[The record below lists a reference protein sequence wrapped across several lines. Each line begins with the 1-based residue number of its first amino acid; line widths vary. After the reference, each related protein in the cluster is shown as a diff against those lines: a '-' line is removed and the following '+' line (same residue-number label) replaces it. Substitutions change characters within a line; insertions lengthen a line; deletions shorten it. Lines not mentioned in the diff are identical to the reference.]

1 MRRLP
6 SPGRA
11 MLYKL
16 LFAIG
21 VSSFILYIWMH
32 DVHIR

>member
-16 LFAIG
+16 LFA
-21 VSSFILYIWMH
+21 VCVTSLILYIWIH
-32 DVHIR
+32 DIHIR